1 MFTLEAAAGFE
12 LLLDVVETVLE
23 TASFIVSAPFE
34 PDTGLADNNDDV
46 TEGGVEPDVTL
57 MWVTFAVAF
66 ECIEEGAA
74 RMPVVVAVGCTT
86 DEFAIRSESLSDKS
100 ELLEELSLMSQ

>member
-1 MFTLEAAAGFE
+1 MFTLEAAAGLE
-12 LLLDVVETVLE
+12 LLLAVVETNE
-23 TASFIVSAPFE
+23 TASFIVSPFE

-46 TEGGVEPDVTL
+46 KGGVEPDVTL

-66 ECIEEGAA
+66 EWIEEGAA
-74 RMPVVVAVGCTT
+74 LRMPVVVDVGCTT

>member
-1 MFTLEAAAGFE
+1 MFTLEAAAGLE
-12 LLLDVVETVLE
+12 WLLDVVETVLE

-46 TEGGVEPDVTL
+46 TAGVEPDVTL

>member
-1 MFTLEAAAGFE
+1 MAAGLE

-34 PDTGLADNNDDV
+34 PDTGLADNNDV
-46 TEGGVEPDVTL
+46 TGGGVEPDVTL

-66 ECIEEGAA
+66 EWIEEGAA
-74 RMPVVVAVGCTT
+74 LRMLVVVDVG
-86 DEFAIRSESLSDKS
+86 
-100 ELLEELSLMSQ
+100 